1 MARNLNIERRR
12 KLIRHY
18 QAMRRRRSPVR
29 RAFTYWWGS
38 ALLSMLTLGVLAL
51 LVLGPWKHLH
61 QGPAQRACWSLP
73 EPGLTLRRASA
84 REVAELRRQGAARR
98 AAMALSDREVGISLA
113 DKLPEPKRL
122 GGNPLPELTLSISVG
137 ASGVEPEALLPP
149 CYTPPATVEN
159 RTVQVEEALRQAGYA
174 PDFPRET
181 AITGRGLAVFQITL
195 DAQGRVE
202 TALRLKPAGEE
213 TASLRA
219 LRLGLSA
226 QRGSCG
232 PAEGLVI
239 CRWQIE
245 KEESL

>member
-113 DKLPEPKRL
+113 GKLPEPKRL
-122 GGNPLPELTLSISVG
+122 GGNPLPELTL
-137 ASGVEPEALLPP
+137 PF
-149 CYTPPATVEN
+149 
-159 RTVQVEEALRQAGYA
+159 RWALRGLNPRRSCRLATPRRPRSRTA
-174 PDFPRET
+174 P
-181 AITGRGLAVFQITL
+181 
-195 DAQGRVE
+195 
-202 TALRLKPAGEE
+202 
-213 TASLRA
+213 
-219 LRLGLSA
+219 
-226 QRGSCG
+226 
-232 PAEGLVI
+232 
-239 CRWQIE
+239 CRWRRRCARPGMRQTSRA
-245 KEESL
+245 KLP